1 MEPGPYGMIR
11 SMIRTSSFVAALLL
25 VLATRPSLSEAQI
38 YRWVDDRGGRHYSQ
52 GIDTVPEKFRKT
64 AVPLDLRN
72 TPAVPSGPAPAG
84 GPAASAASTIQ
95 IKFEK
100 GQPIVADAT
109 INGTTAAK
117 LVVDTAAARTQIV
130 PRVLTA
136 AGVLPAKDASGE
148 TQASG
153 TTGGPTVQIG
163 SLAVGG
169 LRVEKFSVVAQ
180 DTARENVDG
189 LLGRDFLDRFQV
201 VIDSD
206 NGIATLSPR
215 GQ

>member
-1 MEPGPYGMIR
+1 
-11 SMIRTSSFVAALLL
+11 MIRTASLVAALLL
-25 VLATRPSLSEAQI
+25 VLAARPSLSEAQI
-38 YRWVDDRGGRHYSQ
+38 YRWVDDKGVRHYSE
-52 GIDTVPEKFRKT
+52 GIDTVPEQFRKT
-64 AVPLDLRN
+64 AVPLELRN
-72 TPAVPSGPAPAG
+72 APSAPSGPAAPSGPPPAG
-84 GPAASAASTIQ
+84 APAASAARTIQ

-100 GQPIVADAT
+100 GHPVIAEAT

-117 LVVDTAAARTQIV
+117 LVVDTGAERTQIV

-136 AGVLPAKDASGE
+136 AGGLPAKDASGE
-148 TQASG
+148 TQAPGG

-180 DTARENVDG
+180 DADRENVDG

>member
-1 MEPGPYGMIR
+1 MM
-11 SMIRTSSFVAALLL
+11 RTASFVAALLL
-25 VLATRPSLSEAQI
+25 VLAARASLSEAQI

-72 TPAVPSGPAPAG
+72 APAAPSGPAPAG

-100 GQPIVADAT
+100 GQPIVASAT

-117 LVVDTAAARTQIV
+117 LVVDTAAERTQIV

-148 TQASG
+148 TQAASG

>member
-1 MEPGPYGMIR
+1 MIR
-11 SMIRTSSFVAALLL
+11 ALLAAALFL
-25 VLATRPSLSEAQI
+25 VLAARPLLSEAQI
-38 YRWVDDRGGRHYSQ
+38 YRWVDDKGVRHYSE

-64 AVPLDLRN
+64 AVPLELRN
-72 TPAVPSGPAPAG
+72 APAAPSAPAPPSGPAPAG
-84 GPAASAASTIQ
+84 APAASTARTIQ

-100 GQPIVADAT
+100 GRPVVANAT

-117 LVVDTAAARTQIV
+117 LVVDTGAERTQIV
-130 PRVLTA
+130 PRLLTA

-148 TQASG
+148 AQARSG

-180 DTARENVDG
+180 ETDRENVDG

-201 VIDSD
+201 VIDAE
-206 NGIATLSPR
+206 NGLATLSPR